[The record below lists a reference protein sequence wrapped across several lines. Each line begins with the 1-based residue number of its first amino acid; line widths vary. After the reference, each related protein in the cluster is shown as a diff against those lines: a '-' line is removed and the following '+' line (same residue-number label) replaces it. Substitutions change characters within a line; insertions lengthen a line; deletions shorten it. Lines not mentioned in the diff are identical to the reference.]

1 MAEVHNRSHVADLRG
16 RLPFFSCPLSLE
28 TGHLSFAEDTP
39 TDLEPPL
46 LLKKDSSKP
55 TSSFPDRLPPL
66 LLHVEEDTLEQAR
79 ISS

>member
-16 RLPFFSCPLSLE
+16 RLSFFPCLLLSK
-28 TGHLSFAEDTP
+28 TGHLSFVEDTP

-66 LLHVEEDTLEQAR
+66 LLHVEEDTPEQAR
-79 ISS
+79 TLP